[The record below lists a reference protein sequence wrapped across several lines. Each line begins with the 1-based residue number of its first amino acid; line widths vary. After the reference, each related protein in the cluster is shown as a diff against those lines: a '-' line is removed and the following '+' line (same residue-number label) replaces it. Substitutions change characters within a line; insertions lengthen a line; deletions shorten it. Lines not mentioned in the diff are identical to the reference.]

1 MINILLWGRLPFGWL
16 FLCLLF
22 RHAAILAESNGNT
35 IGSQLKL
42 THYPIFQFSFIADPG
57 TGHAEDI
64 ALRMVEV
71 CLAARA
77 IMPKAESI

>member
-1 MINILLWGRLPFGWL
+1 MQISLSCPNSPSILF
-16 FLCLLF
+16 
-22 RHAAILAESNGNT
+22 
-35 IGSQLKL
+35 KL

-64 ALRMVEV
+64 ALRMAEV
-71 CLAARA
+71 CLAASA